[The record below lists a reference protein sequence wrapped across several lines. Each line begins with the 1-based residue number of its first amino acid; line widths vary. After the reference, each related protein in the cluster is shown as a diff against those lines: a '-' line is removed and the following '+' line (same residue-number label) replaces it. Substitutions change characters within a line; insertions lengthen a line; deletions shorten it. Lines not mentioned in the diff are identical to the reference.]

1 MQVARRGVRMK
12 GRLAPFLQSVV
23 SAALG
28 PAGATW
34 LASVGLG
41 VVAVLGVCSASQ
53 GGITFENPLGPPAGS
68 ASAIMSDQFLCARFQ
83 FTAPVEVES
92 VGGEFVNLGG
102 GTYFAA
108 LVPLASMASLPTGD
122 PPNGVPFNP
131 GEVLAYQTFAGAVG
145 GTPAIQTV
153 PFSISLPPDVYGVVF
168 GTGLYG
174 TASTSNPGMP
184 RYDTVPASAG
194 FFWSNSPY
202 CWQNGWFYQQ
212 RIQMTI
218 VPEPATLALLALGGL
233 GALRRRKRKRR

>member
-1 MQVARRGVRMK
+1 MK
-12 GRLAPFLQSVV
+12 GRLAPFLHAVV

-28 PAGATW
+28 LAGATW

-53 GGITFENPLGPPAGS
+53 GGITFENPCGPPAGS
-68 ASAIMSDQFLCARFQ
+68 ASAIMSDQFLGARFQ
-83 FTAPVEVES
+83 FAAPVEMES
-92 VGGEFVNLGG
+92 VGGEFVNLG

-153 PFSISLPPDVYGVVF
+153 PFSISLPPGVYGVVF

-174 TASTSNPGMP
+174 TAPTSNPGMP
-184 RYDTVPASAG
+184 SYGSVPASAG
-194 FFWSNSPY
+194 FFWSTDPY
-202 CWQNGWFYQQ
+202 RWQNGNPGYQQ

-218 VPEPATLALLALGGL
+218 VPEPASAALVVVGLALA
-233 GALRRRKRKRR
+233 ARRSRRLRSG